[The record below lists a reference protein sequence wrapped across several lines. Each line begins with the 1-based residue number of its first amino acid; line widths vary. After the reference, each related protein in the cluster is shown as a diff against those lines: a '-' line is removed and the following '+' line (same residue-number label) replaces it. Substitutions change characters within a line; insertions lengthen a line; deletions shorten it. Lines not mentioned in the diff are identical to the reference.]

1 MNLLPLFANNI
12 LPIFLS
18 SATGY
23 LLSKRRTLNAETIST
38 IIFYILSPCLVFDII
53 THSEI
58 IGDTVIRLIIY
69 TLAVLLGS
77 ALLAYLIGRAF
88 RLSRKLRIAIVLC
101 VLLPNSGN
109 YGLSLNLFAFG
120 EQALTFASVF
130 FVTAMALTYT
140 VGVLI
145 ASMGQSTPLE
155 ALKGLLKV
163 PTIYATTLGIV
174 FMWQGW
180 QLPAALERPVL
191 LLSDAALPLMLVLLG
206 IQLEQAQ
213 LQTRLKPLLVAIG
226 SRMLVSPTL
235 GLLLASVLQIQGAA
249 WQAGISEAAM
259 PAAVTNIIL
268 ATKYDVEPAFVTT
281 VVFVSTLLS
290 PLTLTP
296 LLAFLGA

>member
-18 SATGY
+18 AATGY
-23 LLSKRRTLNAETIST
+23 LLSKRRSLNAETIST

-58 IGDTVIRLIIY
+58 GGDTVIRLIIY

-77 ALLAYLIGRAF
+77 ALLAYVIGRALG
-88 RLSRKLRIAIVLC
+88 LSRKLRIAIVLC

-140 VGVLI
+140 VGVLV

-163 PTIYATTLGIV
+163 PTIYATAFGVL
-174 FMWQGW
+174 FAWQSW
-180 QLPAALERPVL
+180 QLPAVLERPVL

-213 LQTRLKPLLVAIG
+213 LQTRLKPLVVAIG
-226 SRMLVSPTL
+226 SRLLVSPAL
-235 GLLLASVLQIQGAA
+235 GLLLVILLQIQGAA
-249 WQAGISEAAM
+249 WQAGVSESAM

-281 VVFVSTLLS
+281 TVFVSTLLS

>member
-1 MNLLPLFANNI
+1 MNLLPLFTNNI
-12 LPIFLS
+12 LPIFLTA
-18 SATGY
+18 ATGY
-23 LLSKRRTLNAETIST
+23 LLSKRHSLDAETISF

-53 THSEI
+53 THSEL
-58 IGDTVIRLIIY
+58 IGDTVIRLIGY

-77 ALLAYLIGRAF
+77 ALLAYWIGRAF
-88 RLSRKLRIAIVLC
+88 GLSRKLRIAVVLC

-145 ASMGQSTPLE
+145 ASMGQSTPVQ
-155 ALKGLLKV
+155 AIKGLLKV
-163 PTIYATTLGIV
+163 PTIYATVLGIV
-174 FMWQGW
+174 FAWQGW
-180 QLPAALERPVL
+180 QLPDALDRPIL
-191 LLSDAALPLMLVLLG
+191 LLSDATLPLMLVLLG

-213 LQTRLKPLLVAIG
+213 LHTRLKPLILATG
-226 SRMLVSPTL
+226 SRLLVSPAL
-235 GLLLASVLQIQGAA
+235 GLLLTDWLQIQGTA

-290 PLTLTP
+290 PFTLTP